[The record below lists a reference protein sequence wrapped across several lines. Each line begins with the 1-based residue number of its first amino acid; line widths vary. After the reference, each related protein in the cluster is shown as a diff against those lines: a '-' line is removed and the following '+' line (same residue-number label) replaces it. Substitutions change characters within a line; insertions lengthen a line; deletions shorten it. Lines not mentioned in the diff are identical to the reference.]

1 MRLVGLQP
9 GRRTQ
14 SIPGG
19 ARETE
24 RHVARA
30 ATRPEERRATALP
43 QVITYTG
50 AGLTPVHFVQVTVSS
65 SAVGLE
71 LNGHDPK
78 RVRLTAEGD
87 IRYRFDADP
96 TSSVGHP
103 LAAGANLEIIG
114 REAIERFKMI
124 RQSSNAVVSYTVE
137 V

>member
-1 MRLVGLQP
+1 
-9 GRRTQ
+9 
-14 SIPGG
+14 
-19 ARETE
+19 
-24 RHVARA
+24 
-30 ATRPEERRATALP
+30 LP

-50 AGLTPVHFVQVTVSS
+50 AGLTPVFFAQVTVSS

-78 RVRLTAEGD
+78 RVWLTAEGG

-103 LAAGANLEIIG
+103 LAAGANLELIG

-124 RQSSNAVVSYTVE
+124 RQSSDAVVSYTVE

>member
-1 MRLVGLQP
+1 
-9 GRRTQ
+9 
-14 SIPGG
+14 
-19 ARETE
+19 
-24 RHVARA
+24 
-30 ATRPEERRATALP
+30 LP

-50 AGLTPVHFVQVTVSS
+50 AGLTPVFFAQVTVSS

-78 RVRLTAEGD
+78 RVWLTAEGG

-96 TSSVGHP
+96 TSSVGHL

-124 RQSSNAVVSYTVE
+124 RQSSDAVVAYTIE